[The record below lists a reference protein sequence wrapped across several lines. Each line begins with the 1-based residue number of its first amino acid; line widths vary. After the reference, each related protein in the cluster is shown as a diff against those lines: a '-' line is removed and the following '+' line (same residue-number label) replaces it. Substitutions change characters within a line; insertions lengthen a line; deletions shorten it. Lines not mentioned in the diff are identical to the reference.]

1 MLSLQGKR
9 ERERERER
17 ERVNLTPQHCSRA
30 GFLDWLIG
38 RQGENWTVNQRFIR
52 EYAGLSVQGLIWT
65 APQGYLLEHLG
76 FGWEYSLSGSLMGL
90 VYYVGAQV
98 NITSLKSTFLD
109 CNVALSELFWGSY
122 VWFVLSTVS
131 LSQLVRRAHCTI
143 HKRNPYLDY
152 KPFSKWEVLKYES
165 LNRTP
170 FRVAYEL
177 FILLLNLLYCCSL
190 IFYELVEQREIQ
202 NKGQVFFGLFTAIL
216 CLTFTQGWS
225 WSTRYLHWKLKRITK
240 AIQRSN
246 FNASQTTSSVSSPPP
261 PGNSTQKTNLRGG
274 QLTRERNKNEALQ
287 KAAARA
293 KGFKDYGAMINES
306 EPLLTWP
313 YSHPDRLS
321 PTNDRDTAS
330 GRNNRLQLPEGELE
344 HETMTHNNIQRAS
357 ASMAILVLWQNI
369 EKWVWMDI
377 FVWIR
382 RLFGIISLLNVLLL
396 IVMVVTAT
404 VQGWDSPRFMQQCGK
419 A

>member
-1 MLSLQGKR
+1 M
-9 ERERERER
+9 
-17 ERVNLTPQHCSRA
+17 
-30 GFLDWLIG
+30 IG

-65 APQGYLLEHLG
+65 APQGYLLEHFG

-90 VYYVGAQV
+90 VYYVGTQV

-109 CNVALSELFWGSY
+109 CNVALSELLWGSY
-122 VWFVLSTVS
+122 IWFVLSTVS
-131 LSQLVRRAHCTI
+131 LSQLVRRARCVI
-143 HKRNPYLDY
+143 HKRNPYLGY
-152 KPFSKWEVLKYES
+152 KPFSKREILKYES
-165 LNRTP
+165 LNRIP
-170 FRVAYEL
+170 FRVMYEL
-177 FILLLNLLYCCSL
+177 FMLLLNLLYCCSL
-190 IFYELVEQREIQ
+190 IFYELVEQREMQ
-202 NKGQVFFGLFTAIL
+202 KKGQVFFGLFTAVL

-225 WSTRYLHWKLKRITK
+225 WSMRYLHWHLKRITK

-246 FNASQTTSSVSSPPP
+246 FKTSQTSSSVSGPRP
-261 PGNSTQKTNLRGG
+261 PGNSTPKTNLRGG

-293 KGFKDYGAMINES
+293 KDYGTVTNEN

-321 PTNDRDTAS
+321 PTDEGDTINGA
-330 GRNNRLQLPEGELE
+330 NNRLQLPEGEFE
-344 HETMTHNNIQRAS
+344 HETMTYNNIQRTSPSTAV
-357 ASMAILVLWQNI
+357 LVLWQNI

-382 RLFGIISLLNVLLL
+382 RFFGIISLLNVLLL
-396 IVMVVTAT
+396 IAVVVTAT